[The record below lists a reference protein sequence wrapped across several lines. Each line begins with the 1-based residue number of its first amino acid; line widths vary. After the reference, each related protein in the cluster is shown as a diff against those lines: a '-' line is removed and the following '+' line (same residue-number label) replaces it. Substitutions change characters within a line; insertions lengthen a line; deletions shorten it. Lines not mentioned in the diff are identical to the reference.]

1 MKNNI
6 SIYEALDNLTK
17 AMTTLCEVW
26 LGENQE
32 GIDLNELEANE
43 LYPFGESFDELTFK
57 ALDWVYATKEEIQ
70 RTR

>member
-1 MKNNI
+1 MNNNI

-32 GIDLNELEANE
+32 GIDLNQLEAND
-43 LYPFGESFDELTFK
+43 LYPFGESFDELTFRAIEWADEAK
-57 ALDWVYATKEEIQ
+57 AEID
-70 RTR
+70 RIK